1 LFFSMSLFAQNL
13 EDEVEFL
20 YMKAKYLYDTDRHE
34 DAVNAFNKV
43 IQKDANHQDALVLRG
58 ASKFSLAAYQGAIN
72 DFNKSIEERGVT
84 KDVVGWI
91 ALAHYKMNNM
101 DLALNTLETALLV
114 DPKNRML
121 WNLQGDIAQDNDERL
136 KACDSW
142 EKAAALGDTKAER
155 KLEQNCG
162 GSSKSKR
169 DRISKTDSKKDNF
182 NQEDPNKSKKDD
194 GIFDDDEVISLGDRE
209 EDVILKAKTQE
220 ITKSLEKA
228 NFGRVKASHGIKFDA
243 SNPTVTTDFIYL
255 SWQNIAYKSIVD
267 LGGALMRTSLDVKK
281 LVDQLEMVIGYAEQ
295 EVTVYGDA
303 AACKV
308 FTYEF
313 DNKVYLEDNESGGQ
327 KTNISIQEANELVNW
342 LRNFTKNDRD
352 KSDDT
357 PVREEMDEETEDQ
370 IEEEEVLSLG
380 DKEEEEDTT
389 EEKPDRD
396 PNEKAII
403 EIDEIIALE
412 IYGEH
417 LGSRKI
423 LDQPNILI
431 IAEEDGIVAVNIC
444 VGSKGRVKTAEYNDD
459 LSTIKTQSLISF
471 AIRKAREFWFA
482 KDRNK
487 EACGVI
493 LYKIAGS

>member
-1 LFFSMSLFAQNL
+1 MKYTKLYILIAGLFFSMSLFAQNL

-58 ASKFSLAAYQGAIN
+58 ASKFSLAAYQGAIK

-101 DLALNTLETALLV
+101 DLAVNTLETALLV
-114 DPKNRML
+114 DPKNRTL

-155 KLEQNCG
+155 KFEKNCG

-169 DRISKTDSKKDNF
+169 DRISKTDSKKANF

-194 GIFDDDEVISLGDRE
+194 GILDDDEVISLGDRE
-209 EDVILKAKTQE
+209 EDVILKDDE
-220 ITKSLEKA
+220 
-228 NFGRVKASHGIKFDA
+228 
-243 SNPTVTTDFIYL
+243 Y
-255 SWQNIAYKSIVD
+255 
-267 LGGALMRTSLDVKK
+267 
-281 LVDQLEMVIGYAEQ
+281 
-295 EVTVYGDA
+295 
-303 AACKV
+303 
-308 FTYEF
+308 
-313 DNKVYLEDNESGGQ
+313 EDN
-327 KTNISIQEANELVNW
+327 
-342 LRNFTKNDRD
+342 
-352 KSDDT
+352 DT

-370 IEEEEVLSLG
+370 LEEEEVLSLG

-396 PNEKAII
+396 PNERAVI
-403 EIDEIIALE
+403 EIDEDLILE

-417 LGSRKI
+417 LGNRKI

-431 IAEEDGIVAVNIC
+431 LAEEDGVVAVNIC
-444 VGSKGRVKTAEYNDD
+444 VGRAGSVKSAEYNDD
-459 LSTIKTQSLISF
+459 LSTIKKQSLISL

>member
-1 LFFSMSLFAQNL
+1 MKYTKLYILIAGLFFSMSLFAQNL

-20 YMKAKYLYDTDRHE
+20 YIKAKYLYDTDRHE
-34 DAVNAFNKV
+34 DAVNSFNKV

-58 ASKFSLAAYQGAIN
+58 ASKFSLAAYQGAMK

-91 ALAHYKMNNM
+91 ALTHYKMNNI

-121 WNLQGDIAQDNDERL
+121 WNLQGDIAQDNKERL

-142 EKAAALGDTKAER
+142 EKAAALGDTKADR

-194 GIFDDDEVISLGDRE
+194 GILDDDEVISLGDRE
-209 EDVILKAKTQE
+209 EDVISKDLKDNDTLLRKE
-220 ITKSLEKA
+220 RDDEMRSEME
-228 NFGRVKASHGIKFDA
+228 D
-243 SNPTVTTDFIYL
+243 D
-255 SWQNIAYKSIVD
+255 IVD
-267 LGGALMRTSLDVKK
+267 D
-281 LVDQLEMVIGYAEQ
+281 
-295 EVTVYGDA
+295 
-303 AACKV
+303 
-308 FTYEF
+308 
-313 DNKVYLEDNESGGQ
+313 
-327 KTNISIQEANELVNW
+327 
-342 LRNFTKNDRD
+342 
-352 KSDDT
+352 
-357 PVREEMDEETEDQ
+357 
-370 IEEEEVLSLG
+370 EVLSFG
-380 DKEEEEDTT
+380 DKAKAELTIDQ
-389 EEKPDRD
+389 KPDRD
-396 PNEKAII
+396 PNERAVI
-403 EIDEIIALE
+403 EIDEDLILE

-417 LGSRKI
+417 LGNRKI

-431 IAEEDGIVAVNIC
+431 LAEEDGVVAVNIC
-444 VGSKGRVKTAEYNDD
+444 VGRAGSVKSAEYNDD
-459 LSTIKTQSLISF
+459 LSTIKKQSLISL